1 MGAADIPHG
10 TSGVRSE
17 LHRAQ
22 TPTVLDHSRTLPQGD
37 GECRAR
43 CPQCGKAYRR
53 DHWNKSLRPR
63 VQSPGALMPRTAL
76 SGLVCTTFLVLLGFP
91 AVPQEPA
98 AKGADTESGQQT
110 FNNACRTCHT
120 TKEGDNRLGPNLHNI
135 IGREA
140 GSLQNYGYSSA
151 MKGADFVWDK
161 EKLDRFIAKPDEV
174 VPGNNMKPYGGRTAA
189 ENRRQGIVFLEV
201 PATK

>member
-1 MGAADIPHG
+1 
-10 TSGVRSE
+10 
-17 LHRAQ
+17 
-22 TPTVLDHSRTLPQGD
+22 
-37 GECRAR
+37 
-43 CPQCGKAYRR
+43 
-53 DHWNKSLRPR
+53 
-63 VQSPGALMPRTAL
+63 MPRTAI

-135 IGREA
+135 IGRKA

-151 MKGADFVWDK
+151 GSVSWRLSPMCVLISLAIRSGRSRAFQWLFRRSPKLGSFV
-161 EKLDRFIAKPDEV
+161 IAPCSE
-174 VPGNNMKPYGGRTAA
+174 RTSRSNS
-189 ENRRQGIVFLEV
+189 E
-201 PATK
+201 